1 MDPITYSAEMTSSI
15 PPARLFKAVILDH
28 HLLPKVVPQ
37 ANKSVEILEGDG
49 GAGTIK
55 KFPEYPFKSAK
66 HRVEALDKDNFIYS
80 YSVIE
85 SDALKEGI
93 EKFTNEIKFEASPDG
108 GSICKTTSSIYTK
121 GDAKI
126 PEGEIQGGR
135 QRSLGLFKAVE
146 AYLLANPDAYN

>member
-1 MDPITYSAEMTSSI
+1 MGLAVCFYLDLQQNIRLMDQTKKPGRA
-15 PPARLFKAVILDH
+15 ADVN
-28 HLLPKVVPQ
+28 LP
-37 ANKSVEILEGDG
+37 SC
-49 GAGTIK
+49 
-55 KFPEYPFKSAK
+55 
-66 HRVEALDKDNFIYS
+66 